1 MQGNR
6 KMVCYYREISNL
18 HHQLL
23 LLFFFLFNRNRRKQA
38 VTSSLSLV
46 MPKYSG
52 YLGIVKDSYEAYI
65 IYQFLSFC
73 ISVIGG
79 GDRNKAIDLLAKRAD
94 HLTPPFRFFF
104 CCKPH
109 YENDRALA
117 SAILLQCQ
125 AFTMQFIFWKPVT
138 SIATVILKNHNYYG
152 PYATDAMDWKSI
164 QFWINII
171 QNLSIFV
178 AFTGLLKFYHAVD
191 KDLEW
196 CRPFAKFL
204 CIKGVVFMTFWQGM
218 VLKILA
224 ETTDMGGGGESADA
238 WSEQV
243 QNFLICLEMLLFS
256 IAHFYCFPVD
266 EWEPGYEANFRKG
279 KFGETMALNDFFS
292 DLKIIMTAERSS
304 KKKKKRRSKTPT
316 ESTIL
321 EEDGETETDEGS
333 VRSVLTGDEEDPKD
347 AFVRALT
354 SSVRSSSDDND
365 DEQSST
371 QPTLQEAEQ
380 RLGEMLDDML
390 FSPRNSTQNSPITS
404 IGKKSRAEDEGGLDD
419 EESQNYD
426 NGGKAEVGHYD
437 EECVNVEEEEEEEDP
452 KETSGLLTGDSAS
465 SLVNNLRPS
474 IFTNISQQQ
483 SVGEDV
489 EDDDDNNTKP
499 TECGAIAEQQNE
511 DNVVEV
517 DQEAAE
523 EKAKLQQSLSSSA
536 AVEGIDTEQKLD
548 DYGKQEWNK

>member
-1 MQGNR
+1 
-6 KMVCYYREISNL
+6 
-18 HHQLL
+18 
-23 LLFFFLFNRNRRKQA
+23 
-38 VTSSLSLV
+38 
-46 MPKYSG
+46 
-52 YLGIVKDSYEAYI
+52 
-65 IYQFLSFC
+65 
-73 ISVIGG
+73 VIGG

-109 YENDRALA
+109 YEDDRALA

-138 SIATVILKNHNYYG
+138 SIATVILKNHKYYG
-152 PYATDAMDWKSI
+152 PYATDSLDWKSI

-292 DLKIIMTAERSS
+292 DLKIIMTAQHNS
-304 KKKKKRRSKTPT
+304 KKKKKRRSMTPT
-316 ESTIL
+316 ESTII
-321 EEDGETETDEGS
+321 EEDGETETEEGS
-333 VRSVLTGDEEDPKD
+333 VRSMLTGDEEDPKD

-354 SSVRSSSDDND
+354 SSVRSSNDEND
-365 DEQSST
+365 DE
-371 QPTLQEAEQ
+371 PTLQEAQQ

-390 FSPRNSTQNSPITS
+390 FSPRNSTQNSPIIS
-404 IGKKSRAEDEGGLDD
+404 VGRMSRAEDEGGLDD
-419 EESQNYD
+419 EESQKYNNGGEADVGNYD
-426 NGGKAEVGHYD
+426 EKCG
-437 EECVNVEEEEEEEDP
+437 NVEEEEEEEDP
-452 KETSGLLTGDSAS
+452 KETTGLLTGNSAS

-474 IFTNISQQQ
+474 IFTTISQQQ
-483 SVGEDV
+483 SLEEDV
-489 EDDDDNNTKP
+489 EDGDDDTKP
-499 TECGAIAEQQNE
+499 NEFGAILEQQNE
-511 DNVVEV
+511 ENVKK

-523 EKAKLQQSLSSSA
+523 ENAKS
-536 AVEGIDTEQKLD
+536 
-548 DYGKQEWNK
+548 